1 MFEKKKSVLLFLLPG
16 LCMLLIFYII
26 PFFSGIGYSL
36 MDGSYKNEFVG
47 LKNYR
52 EIWQNSMFLLGLKNT
67 MELSLICAPLLWIL
81 SFLLASA
88 LASIKPFGGFFR
100 SSVLLPYLTPSSAI
114 LLVWLVEL
122 VIVGQF
128 ILNRFYVDVVRLYKR
143 AEELE
148 ESTAEARYRTLQN
161 QLNPHFL
168 FNSLNTLVSEI
179 EYNPVNAI
187 EFTRNL
193 ADTYRYILYCQDK
206 HTVELNEELQF
217 LDTYVLLQKVRLG
230 DCLQVDNRIAD
241 KFGETP
247 VPPLSLQLLV
257 ENVIKHNVIS
267 MKKPMTVKMWTEPQ
281 GDDVWICVANAVRP
295 KQGGVTSGKG
305 LENLSQRYRLLCGKE
320 IVIEQNEKEFIVK
333 LPLLYDQ
340 D

>member
-1 MFEKKKSVLLFLLPG
+1 MSAK
-16 LCMLLIFYII
+16 
-26 PFFSGIGYSL
+26 
-36 MDGSYKNEFVG
+36 
-47 LKNYR
+47 
-52 EIWQNSMFLLGLKNT
+52 
-67 MELSLICAPLLWIL
+67 
-81 SFLLASA
+81 A
-88 LASIKPFGGFFR
+88 LAGVASPFHLQR
-100 SSVLLPYLTPSSAI
+100 SGLTVI

-267 MKKPMTVKMWTEPQ
+267 MKKPMTVKMWTELQ

-305 LENLSQRYRLLCGKE
+305 LENLSQRYRLLCGRE

>member
-1 MFEKKKSVLLFLLPG
+1 M
-16 LCMLLIFYII
+16 
-26 PFFSGIGYSL
+26 
-36 MDGSYKNEFVG
+36 
-47 LKNYR
+47 
-52 EIWQNSMFLLGLKNT
+52 
-67 MELSLICAPLLWIL
+67 
-81 SFLLASA
+81 
-88 LASIKPFGGFFR
+88 
-100 SSVLLPYLTPSSAI
+100 
-114 LLVWLVEL
+114 
-122 VIVGQF
+122 
-128 ILNRFYVDVVRLYKR
+128 DVVRLYKR

-267 MKKPMTVKMWTEPQ
+267 MKKPMTVNVDGTAGRRCM
-281 GDDVWICVANAVRP
+281 D
-295 KQGGVTSGKG
+295 
-305 LENLSQRYRLLCGKE
+305 LCGQCRTSEAGRSDFRKGTGKPFPA
-320 IVIEQNEKEFIVK
+320 VSPALWKRNR
-333 LPLLYDQ
+333 D
-340 D
+340 

>member
-1 MFEKKKSVLLFLLPG
+1 M
-16 LCMLLIFYII
+16 
-26 PFFSGIGYSL
+26 
-36 MDGSYKNEFVG
+36 
-47 LKNYR
+47 
-52 EIWQNSMFLLGLKNT
+52 
-67 MELSLICAPLLWIL
+67 
-81 SFLLASA
+81 
-88 LASIKPFGGFFR
+88 
-100 SSVLLPYLTPSSAI
+100 
-114 LLVWLVEL
+114 
-122 VIVGQF
+122 
-128 ILNRFYVDVVRLYKR
+128 DVVRLYKR

-193 ADTYRYILYCQDK
+193 ADTCRYILYCQDK

-217 LDTYVLLQKVRLG
+217 LDTYVLLQKVSVG
-230 DCLQVDNRIAD
+230 DCLEVDNRIAD

-295 KQGGVTSGKG
+295 KQGGMTSGKG